1 MRALTPVL
9 ALVLVLLSGCVYKA
23 PVTTTHTIPV
33 DPAVLGVWQAVPEP
47 GEDLDADERMLVL
60 KYSDTEYMVRYP
72 SGKDAMFFRGYPIKL
87 GNLRCVQIQLLG
99 EKDQPVNDEDRKYQ
113 VVAYKLADSVLEL
126 RTLNADL
133 ISDRLATSADLL
145 KAIKANIANPDLFK
159 DPGKFK
165 KVVKE

>member
-1 MRALTPVL
+1 MRTWTPIL

-23 PVTTTHTIPV
+23 PVTTNHTIPV
-33 DPAVLGVWQAVPEP
+33 DPAVLGMWQAVPEP
-47 GEDLDADERMLVL
+47 GKDLDTDERMLVL

-72 SGKDAMFFRGYPIKL
+72 SGKDAMFFRGYPIKV
-87 GNLRCVQIQLLG
+87 GNLQCVQIQLIG

-113 VVAYKLADSVLEL
+113 IVAYKLTDGVLEL

-133 ISDRLATSADLL
+133 VSDRLATSADLL
-145 KAIKANIANPDLFK
+145 KAIKANVANPDLFK

-165 KVVKE
+165 KLVKE

>member
-1 MRALTPVL
+1 MRAWTPIL

-23 PVTTTHTIPV
+23 PVTTNHTVPV

-47 GEDLDADERMLVL
+47 GKDLDADERMLVL

-72 SGKDAMFFRGYPIKL
+72 SGKDAMFFRGYPIKV

-113 VVAYKLADSVLEL
+113 VVAYKLEDGVLEL

-133 ISDRLATSADLL
+133 VSDRLATSADLL
-145 KAIKANIANPDLFK
+145 KAINANVADPDLFK
-159 DPGKFK
+159 DPGKFRK
-165 KVVKE
+165 LVKE

>member
-1 MRALTPVL
+1 MRTWTPIL

-23 PVTTTHTIPV
+23 AVTTNHTIPV
-33 DPAVLGVWQAVPEP
+33 NPAVLGMWQAVPEP
-47 GEDLDADERMLVL
+47 GKDLDADERMLVL

-72 SGKDAMFFRGYPIKL
+72 SGKDAMFFRGYPIKV
-87 GNLRCVQIQLLG
+87 GNLQCVQIQLLG

-113 VVAYKLADSVLEL
+113 VVAYKLADGVLEL

-133 ISDRLATSADLL
+133 ISDKLATSADLL
-145 KAIKANIANPDLFK
+145 KAIKANIANSDLFK

>member
-9 ALVLVLLSGCVYKA
+9 ALVLVLLSSCVYKA
-23 PVTTTHTIPV
+23 PVTTNHTIPV
-33 DPAVLGVWQAVPEP
+33 DSAVLGVWQAVPEP
-47 GEDLDADERMLVL
+47 GKDLGADERMLVL

-99 EKDQPVNDEDRKYQ
+99 EKGQPVNDEDRKYQ
-113 VVAYKLADSVLEL
+113 VVAYKLADGVLEL

-133 ISDRLATSADLL
+133 ISNRLATSADLL
-145 KAIKANIANPDLFK
+145 KAIKANIANSDLFK

>member
-1 MRALTPVL
+1 MRTWTPIL

-23 PVTTTHTIPV
+23 PVTTNHTIPV
-33 DPAVLGVWQAVPEP
+33 NPAVLGMWQAVPEP
-47 GEDLDADERMLVL
+47 GKDLDADERMLVL

-72 SGKDAMFFRGYPIKL
+72 SGKDAMFFRGYPIKV
-87 GNLRCVQIQLLG
+87 GNLQCVQIQLLG

-113 VVAYKLADSVLEL
+113 VVAYKLADGVLEL

-133 ISDRLATSADLL
+133 VSDRLATSADLL
-145 KAIKANIANPDLFK
+145 KAIKANVADPDLFK

-165 KVVKE
+165 KLVKE